1 MINNKFKVTWLI
13 RYTIR
18 INTSDSFKYEYKN
31 EPNTKFNSRNSV
43 DVKQIQK
50 IAQQIWFQFFYF

>member
-1 MINNKFKVTWLI
+1 MINNKSKVKWLI

-31 EPNTKFNSRNSV
+31 EPNTKSNYRNSV
-43 DVKQIQK
+43 DGKQIQK